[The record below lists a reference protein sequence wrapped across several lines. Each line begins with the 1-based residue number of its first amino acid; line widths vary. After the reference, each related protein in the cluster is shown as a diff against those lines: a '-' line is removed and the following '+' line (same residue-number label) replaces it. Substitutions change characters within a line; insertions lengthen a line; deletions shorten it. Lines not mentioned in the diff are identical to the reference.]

1 MCKRGDSTQ
10 CSDDM
15 LHDPAGKGVLC
26 WTFPDFV
33 RTSRGSPRRC
43 CVSGGRSR
51 ACVIVSGSSSSARKR
66 ADAYARVYV
75 RFGNG
80 LHQSSSSKLSRI
92 TSAITSSR
100 RKIFHCQNAHL
111 RDWGA
116 SLGSSRSFSS
126 GNQNNRSTLYT
137 RLLAGACD
145 HASSSVSSMKF
156 SVW

>member
-26 WTFPDFV
+26 STFPDFV

-66 ADAYARVYV
+66 ADTYARVYV

-80 LHQSSSSKLSRI
+80 LHQSSNSKLSRI
-92 TSAITSSR
+92 TAPFTGPRRTMMNTESARPAAPVQRIVM
-100 RKIFHCQNAHL
+100 
-111 RDWGA
+111 
-116 SLGSSRSFSS
+116 LGFGSGIHWNLVPVGFNTNDPIDCFAAFS
-126 GNQNNRSTLYT
+126 NDTLVE
-137 RLLAGACD
+137 R
-145 HASSSVSSMKF
+145 
-156 SVW
+156 